1 MKGPRVSTYFGADVD
16 GWERTGGVYQDV
28 MVGVDAE
35 GGKEV
40 SGVVIEVDEAGDE
53 AEEVGVDVLFL

>member
-1 MKGPRVSTYFGADVD
+1 VSAYFGADVD
-16 GWERTGGVYQDV
+16 WWKWAGGVYQDV
-28 MVGVDAE
+28 MVGVDAK

-40 SGVVIEVDEAGDE
+40 GGVVIEVDEAGDE